1 MKLAISQPTFL
12 PWIGYFALIDYV
24 DEFIFFDNVQFVKRS
39 WVQRNKLKNNDKEF
53 FITLAVNSKN
63 RYLQKINEVKIDYS
77 NFNIKKFLKTIQIS
91 YGKSKFFDKYFQNIV
106 HIFNKESVYIV
117 DLNINLINEICEI
130 INIQT
135 PRIIS
140 SNLFNDLKEKNVNLL
155 KKICEKRNC
164 EEYISTLGAK
174 NYMGNLEKF
183 SDTDIEIKFFRYL
196 NKEYNQTGK
205 NFIPSL
211 SILDLLFNE
220 GPNTLKIL
228 RQNFEII
235 N

>member
-12 PWIGYFALIDYV
+12 PWTGYFALIDYV

-53 FITLAVNSKN
+53 FVTIAVNSKN

-77 NFNIKKFLKTIQIS
+77 HFNNKKFLKTIQMI
-91 YGKSKFFDKYFQNIV
+91 YGKSKFFDEYFQNIA
-106 HIFNKESVYIV
+106 HIFNKENIYIV

-130 INIQT
+130 LDIKT
-135 PRIIS
+135 KRICS
-140 SNLFNDLKEKNVNLL
+140 SNIFNDLKEKNVNLL

-164 EEYISTLGAK
+164 KEYISTLGAK
-174 NYMGNLEKF
+174 NYLGNIKKF
-183 SDTDIEIKFFRYL
+183 ADTNIQVEFFRYL
-196 NKEYNQTGK
+196 NKEYNQKGK
-205 NFIPSL
+205 NFIPNL

-228 RQNFEII
+228 RQNFELV